1 MKKISKVKAISIET
15 NVKHR
20 KKYFHEQ
27 SISELWNN
35 FKQTN
40 MSEIV
45 QSEVKKG
52 ERRIQNDLINYRP
65 FF

>member
-1 MKKISKVKAISIET
+1 MEKISKVKAISIET
-15 NVKHR
+15 NVTHR
-20 KKYFHEQ
+20 KKCFHEQ

-45 QSEVKKG
+45 QLEVKKG
-52 ERRIQNDLINYRP
+52 KGRT
-65 FF
+65 

>member
-1 MKKISKVKAISIET
+1 MKKISKVKAISIKN
-15 NVKHR
+15 NVTHR
-20 KKYFHEQ
+20 KKCFHEQ

-45 QSEVKKG
+45 QSKGKKG
-52 ERRIQNDLINYRP
+52 KGRT
-65 FF
+65 